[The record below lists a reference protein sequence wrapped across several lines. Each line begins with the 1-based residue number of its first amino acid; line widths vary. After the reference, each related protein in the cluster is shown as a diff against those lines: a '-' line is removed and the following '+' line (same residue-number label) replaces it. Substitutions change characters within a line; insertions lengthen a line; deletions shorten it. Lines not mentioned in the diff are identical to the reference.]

1 MPTARV
7 ASSASAA
14 LRARALVARLDR
26 DSPVGPTRRPRRRHR
41 RVTTWSASADPS
53 PTPRDAFVPATWRD
67 LNIDWGRR
75 HLQVLFVDADHGVL
89 ARSAEGVCARVA
101 IWAGAGHM
109 VFPESAGLDADP
121 AEHSADGAI
130 RLLTRLAP
138 VCDHPRYAARAPYA
152 FTDADAAAAD
162 LVVALGGA
170 TMEREIASEAPSAAN
185 VVDLWEFAQFADI
198 AEINGTGAAAILQR
212 SLALE
217 VVAPV
222 LREALSLAPG
232 EEWGLSDVM
241 NASRDGSE
249 TSDAEGRTAMESA
262 EARAQASLRLARARV
277 VIGVVGLVT
286 FLLAIAPVE
295 EVERR
300 TKR

>member
-1 MPTARV
+1 MRV
-7 ASSASAA
+7 ASSRSAPFPE
-14 LRARALVARLDR
+14 RALAPRLDR
-26 DSPVGPTRRPRRRHR
+26 ASLTKATRRPRPRHR
-41 RVTTWSASADPS
+41 RVVTWRASFEAGKAG
-53 PTPRDAFVPATWRD
+53 DAFAPATWRD

-101 IWAGAGHM
+101 IWAGAGHL
-109 VFPESAGLDADP
+109 VFPESAGLQTASSQAFD
-121 AEHSADGAI
+121 ADGAM

-162 LVVALGGA
+162 LVITLGGVA
-170 TMEREIASEAPSAAN
+170 TERAANASAPSASN
-185 VVDLWEFAQFADI
+185 VIDLLQFSSFAQR
-198 AEINGTGAAAILQR
+198 AEIDGTGVAAILQR

-217 VVAPV
+217 VVAPELLVNDNDDDAFSV
-222 LREALSLAPG
+222 LTSPVEA
-232 EEWGLSDVM
+232 WGLADE
-241 NASRDGSE
+241 ND
-249 TSDAEGRTAMESA
+249 DLYEGA
-262 EARAQASLRLARARV
+262 EAETAFQASLRTARARV
-277 VIGVVGLVT
+277 VVGVVGLIT
-286 FLLAIAPVE
+286 FLLLTAPIE

>member
-1 MPTARV
+1 MRV
-7 ASSASAA
+7 ASSRSAPFHE
-14 LRARALVARLDR
+14 RALAPCLDR
-26 DSPVGPTRRPRRRHR
+26 ASLVGATRRPRPRHR
-41 RVTTWSASADPS
+41 RVWRASFEPS
-53 PTPRDAFVPATWRD
+53 PGTAGDAFVPATWRD

-109 VFPESAGLDADP
+109 VFPESAGLDVGTKTASSHASD
-121 AEHSADGAI
+121 ADGAM

-152 FTDADAAAAD
+152 LTDADAAAAD
-162 LVVALGGA
+162 LVITLGGVA
-170 TMEREIASEAPSAAN
+170 TERAAMAKAPSASN
-185 VVDLWEFAQFADI
+185 VIDLLQFSSFAQR
-198 AEINGTGAAAILQR
+198 AEIDGTGAAAILQR

-217 VVAPV
+217 VVAPELLRGDDDDAFSV
-222 LREALSLAPG
+222 LTSPVEA
-232 EEWGLSDVM
+232 WGLADDFI
-241 NASRDGSE
+241 NG
-249 TSDAEGRTAMESA
+249 A
-262 EARAQASLRLARARV
+262 EAETAFQASLRLARARV
-277 VIGVVGLVT
+277 VVGVVGLIT
-286 FLLAIAPVE
+286 FLLLTAPIE

>member
-1 MPTARV
+1 MRV
-7 ASSASAA
+7 ASSRSAPFHE
-14 LRARALVARLDR
+14 RALAPCLDR
-26 DSPVGPTRRPRRRHR
+26 ASLVGATRRPRPRHR
-41 RVTTWSASADPS
+41 RVVTWRVA
-53 PTPRDAFVPATWRD
+53 AFVPATWRD

-109 VFPESAGLDADP
+109 VFPESAGLDVGTKTASSQASD
-121 AEHSADGAI
+121 ADGAM

-152 FTDADAAAAD
+152 LTDADAAAAD
-162 LVVALGGA
+162 LVITLGGVA
-170 TMEREIASEAPSAAN
+170 TERAAMAKAPSASN
-185 VVDLWEFAQFADI
+185 VIDLLQFSSFAHR
-198 AEINGTGAAAILQR
+198 AEIDGTGAAAILQR

-217 VVAPV
+217 VVAPELLRGDDDDAFSV
-222 LREALSLAPG
+222 LTSPVEA
-232 EEWGLSDVM
+232 WGLADDFT
-241 NASRDGSE
+241 NG
-249 TSDAEGRTAMESA
+249 A
-262 EARAQASLRLARARV
+262 EAETAFQASLRLARARV
-277 VIGVVGLVT
+277 VVGVVGLIT
-286 FLLAIAPVE
+286 FLLLTAPIE